1 MFVALPGCSMGNT
14 NVQRRAYTVND
25 IERFVTIGTKIVLK
39 EGKVPKEQVFV
50 IQRYIVAL
58 QNYVDNTDAIDFTV
72 LRKLI
77 DEKLPQQYQFIGG
90 SIIDI
95 IYRFVNTELRE
106 LRENNEV
113 VIKYV
118 SAGLRGAMS
127 ATEEYVN
134 SL

>member
-1 MFVALPGCSMGNT
+1 M
-14 NVQRRAYTVND
+14 
-25 IERFVTIGTKIVLK
+25 LK
-39 EGKVPKEQVFV
+39 EGEIPKEQVFI
-50 IQRYIVAL
+50 IQRYIAAL
-58 QNYVDNTDAIDFTV
+58 QNYVDNTDAIDFAI